1 MGCRAS
7 THATSRLRR
16 LSSTSPCVRR
26 RSQHLRT
33 LARLRFLTRALRL
46 AADDGPEE
54 GRFAVDAAV
63 PPQDL
68 QATWLRPWEHL
79 VRHSGVHPLSGVMAS
94 YSAVDGVPLCAN
106 KRLLTDTLRTDYGFG
121 GWVVSD
127 CGCVTNVAAT
137 HHYVP
142 NATYAAAAAVAAG
155 VDVFCDDAVAE
166 LPRAVAMGLLPAAA
180 LDTALHRLVAQ
191 QLRLGLFDP
200 HDGRNPYDALDGASL
215 DSAAHRAL
223 ARDAAAQAAV
233 LLGNSHGVLPLR
245 RAQSV
250 AVLGPSADEAFA
262 RAPWVQDDALHPFYL
277 HIYNGI
283 PSAIVTPYAAIARR
297 ARNATYARG
306 CLRRGSDTSGIGAA
320 VAAAKAADVAVVLVG
335 LEAAYEQEDVDR
347 THDTNNP
354 WALPGPQQALVDAV
368 VASGTPVV
376 LVLVNGGPLTVREP
390 AGGALVEAFYGG
402 QAAGD
407 GLADV
412 LYGDVSPAGRMPVS
426 TYADAADAGDID
438 NYDMTAGKGRTY
450 RYLAPEAEPLYPFG
464 FGLSYTRWRYG
475 PLRLVPGPGRPAA
488 GSGSGSGSGSGVAR
502 VHEGETVQL
511 ALNLSNVGG
520 VGGAEVAQ
528 LYLALTPTFGAQ
540 RDDVSRHVP
549 SRQLVAYQKLHVARG
564 ATAQVTFS
572 FTPVEASG
580 WGFFDE
586 PVTRVYLAAGG
597 VSPTRATLSS
607 GALVTAELDVVR
619 RGR

>member
-1 MGCRAS
+1 
-7 THATSRLRR
+7 
-16 LSSTSPCVRR
+16 
-26 RSQHLRT
+26 
-33 LARLRFLTRALRL
+33 
-46 AADDGPEE
+46 
-54 GRFAVDAAV
+54 
-63 PPQDL
+63 
-68 QATWLRPWEHL
+68 
-79 VRHSGVHPLSGVMAS
+79 MAS

-106 KRLLTDTLRTDYGFG
+106 RKLLTDALRTEFGFN

-180 LDTALHRLVAQ
+180 LDTALFRVISQ
-191 QLRLGLFDP
+191 QLKLGLFDP
-200 HDGRNPYDALDGASL
+200 HDGRNPYDTIDGASL

-223 ARDAAAQAAV
+223 ARDAAAQAVV

-250 AVLGPSADEAFA
+250 AVLGPSANEAFT
-262 RAPWVQDDALHPFYL
+262 RTPWVQNDALHPFYL

-283 PSAIVTPYAAIARR
+283 PTTIVTPFAAIAKR
-297 ARNATYARG
+297 ARNATFVKG

-390 AGGALVEAFYGG
+390 TGGALVEAFYGG

-426 TYADAADAGDID
+426 TYLRSSDAGDIN

-464 FGLSYTRWRYG
+464 YGLSYTRWHYG
-475 PLRLVPGPGRPAA
+475 PLRLVAPDPGGRRSGAA
-488 GSGSGSGSGSGVAR
+488 ASGVAR
-502 VHEGETVQL
+502 VHEGDTVQL
-511 ALNLSNVGG
+511 ALNLTNVGG
-520 VGGAEVAQ
+520 VDGAEVAQ

-540 RDDVSRHVP
+540 RSDVSRHVP
-549 SRQLVAYQKLHVARG
+549 SRQLVAYEKVHVARG
-564 ATAQVTFS
+564 ATAELTFAFS
-572 FTPVEASG
+572 PVETSG

-586 PVTRVYLAAGG
+586 PITRVYLAAGG

-607 GALVTAELDVVR
+607 RALVITELDVMR
-619 RGR
+619 RGE